1 MTPPQSPH
9 ARFAVVAGLSAC
21 ALLIALL
28 LREALHQYV
37 ILPSTAAVLV
47 AAWFYGRE
55 GGIFATVL
63 GCISAAF
70 FFTGESGATIRILT
84 FASVSALITALVDAL
99 RGSKIRL
106 TATLSSIG
114 DAVVVTDSKGAI
126 TFLNPVAESLLGSS
140 VRDAARRPLSEMVHL
155 VDETSGETVEAPLN
169 QALKKELTVHSTSR
183 TLLVAKDGHRVSIE
197 ESVSP
202 IRDDR
207 GRVLGAILIFRDT
220 TKRRQLQD
228 QLNQSQKMDA
238 IGRLAGGVAGDFNN
252 LLTVITGYSEMLRS
266 DLPAGTPMRR
276 FADEIL
282 SSAERAAALTRQ
294 LLAFS
299 RGQLTQ
305 PKLLDINALI
315 ANMETMLR
323 RLLAEPVELILLPGP
338 GLWRVWS
345 DPGQMEQTIVDL
357 AMNSRDA
364 MPEGGRLVI
373 ETSNVD
379 ITETSRGKGAG
390 PQPGKYVMVA
400 VSDTGVGMTPGTRER
415 LFEPFFTTKTQG
427 KGTGLGL
434 SIVYGIV
441 RQSQGHIDVYSQ
453 LGAGTIFEIYLP
465 RAKETVEPVH
475 RGTGRGPKG
484 SETILIADDEESVR
498 KLVHAVLATNGY
510 NVIDARDGKEALAAY
525 EKNRVNVDMVLTDV
539 MMPQMNGFELG
550 ERLMEIDPSLKVLY
564 MSGFR
569 DSPIGAADREPDR
582 EILHKPFTPNLLLM
596 KVRELLD
603 SQLDRPVE
611 P

>member
-1 MTPPQSPH
+1 MTPPQSPY
-9 ARFAVVAGLSAC
+9 ARYAVVVGFSAC
-21 ALLIALL
+21 AILIAML
-28 LREALHQYV
+28 LREAVQQYV

-55 GGIFATVL
+55 GGILATVL
-63 GCISAAF
+63 GCVGAGF
-70 FFTGESGATIRILT
+70 FYRGESGGMIAPTIRILT
-84 FASVSALITALVDAL
+84 FVAVSALITAVVDAL
-99 RGSKIRL
+99 RGSGDRL
-106 TATLSSIG
+106 TATISSIA

-126 TFLNPVAESLLGSS
+126 AFLNPAAESLLGSNAK
-140 VRDAARRPLSEMVHL
+140 DAAGRPLSEALHL
-155 VDETSGETVEAPLN
+155 IDEKSGQRVESPLAN
-169 QALKKELTVHSTSR
+169 AH
-183 TLLVAKDGHRVSIE
+183 TLLVSKDGHRVSIE

-202 IRDDR
+202 IRDER

-228 QLNQSQKMDA
+228 HVSQSQKMDA

-266 DLPAGTPMRR
+266 DLPAGTPLRR

-299 RGQLTQ
+299 RGQLSQ
-305 PKLLDINALI
+305 PKLLDVNALI
-315 ANMETMLR
+315 ANMQTMLR
-323 RLLAEPVELILLPGP
+323 RLLAESIELILLPGP
-338 GLWRVWS
+338 GLGRVWS
-345 DPGQMEQTIVDL
+345 DPGQMEQMIVDL

-373 ETSNVD
+373 ETSNVNINAD
-379 ITETSRGKGAG
+379 VAEASRGKGLG
-390 PQPGKYVMVA
+390 PQPGKYVMIV
-400 VSDTGVGMTPGTRER
+400 VSDTGVGMTPDTRER
-415 LFEPFFTTKTQG
+415 LFEPFFTTKAQG
-427 KGTGLGL
+427 RGSGLGL

-484 SETILIADDEESVR
+484 SETILVAEDEESVR

-510 NVIDARDGKEALAAY
+510 SVIEARDGKEALAAY
-525 EKNRVNVDMVLTDV
+525 EKNRVDVDMVLTDV

-550 ERLMEIDPSLKVLY
+550 ERLTALDPSLKVLY

-569 DSPIGAADREPDR
+569 DSPIGAPDKEPDR

-596 KVRELLD
+596 KVRDLLD
-603 SQLDRPVE
+603 SQLNSRPDS
-611 P
+611 